1 MPQRKKLSPEERIQH
16 KRESQRK
23 YRAKIKLLKDEWKH
37 YERLALDLYPTKPS
51 RTFTQEQREFL
62 KQLFNMPLSKEKI
75 KPKNNTAINAKR
87 QIGIALTQIKKIKLV
102 RLILIYQ
109 ISQMKIKNI
118 SLKISQR

>member
-37 YERLALDLYPTKPS
+37 YEKLALDLYPTKPS

-75 KPKNNTAINAKR
+75 KPKNKAINAKK

-118 SLKISQR
+118 SSKIFQR

>member
-1 MPQRKKLSPEERIQH
+1 MHRNKLTPEERIQH
-16 KRESQRK
+16 RRESQRR

-62 KQLFNMPLSKEKI
+62 KQLFNMELSRENI